1 MIKGSFYNLLKI
13 TRFESFFML
22 GRRSYEQCDGVAM
35 SSLLGPALANV
46 FMCHF
51 ENVCLENCQTPNF
64 KLTAYRRFLDY
75 TILLF

>member
-1 MIKGSFYNLLKI
+1 
-13 TRFESFFML
+13 ML

-75 TILLF
+75 TILLFWSNDHVESLNIISTKNIKT